1 MSLFMELQISE
12 MAWILG
18 GSIGTG
24 AALLEDEH
32 LLKAQPDDNLKL
44 TSFSAKPYLDS
55 MKGFLDPAGHFTLA
69 ACSLL
74 KKAAEDQG
82 GETDCT
88 GIAALTRYGAGGAAF
103 TFFSQLVQ
111 KGPRLASPLI
121 FPHSYASTAPNLAA
135 IEFGW
140 NGPHMIYFGKQDC
153 REPFEFAAARLEEDS
168 AQSMIILVFEAV
180 SLELLPE
187 NQQIR
192 NGALALLL
200 QKTSE
205 RPARLRF
212 TLQQL
217 RTLPPVISNMGS
229 VQDTLLLLT
238 TLAHKN
244 FAKA

>member
-1 MSLFMELQISE
+1 MFMELQISE
-12 MAWILG
+12 VAWILG
-18 GSIGTG
+18 GNTGTG

-32 LLKAQPDDNLKL
+32 LLKVQTDDNMKL
-44 TSFSAKPYLDS
+44 ASFSAKPYLNS

-74 KKAAEDQG
+74 KKAAEDKS
-82 GETDCT
+82 GETGCT
-88 GIAALTRYGAGGAAF
+88 GIAALTRYGAGEAAF

-153 REPFEFAAARLEEDS
+153 REPFEFAAVRLAEDS
-168 AQSMIILVFEAV
+168 AQSMIILAFEAAP
-180 SLELLPE
+180 LEMLPE
-187 NQQIR
+187 SQQIR
-192 NGALALLL
+192 NGAMTLLL
-200 QKTSE
+200 QKASE

-217 RTLPPVISNMGS
+217 RALPPVTSGMGS
-229 VQDTLLLLT
+229 VQDTLLLLA
-238 TLAHKN
+238 TLATKN
-244 FAKA
+244 FG

>member
-1 MSLFMELQISE
+1 MLKELQISE

-18 GSIGTG
+18 GSAGAG
-24 AALLEDEH
+24 AALLENHQILNWE
-32 LLKAQPDDNLKL
+32 ADDNLKL
-44 TSFSAKPYLDS
+44 TSFSAKPYLNS
-55 MKGFLDPAGHFTLA
+55 LKGFLDPAGHFVLA

-74 KKAAEDQG
+74 KKANEEYLEGKGASG
-82 GETDCT
+82 RSGVV
-88 GIAALTRYGAGGAAF
+88 ALTQYGAGGAAF

-140 NGPHMIYFGKQDC
+140 NGPHRIYFGKQDC
-153 REPFEFAAARLEEDS
+153 RETLEYAAARLDEDS
-168 AQSMIILVFEAV
+168 AQNMIVLVYEAV
-180 SLELLPE
+180 SPELLPE

-200 QKTSE
+200 QAASE

-212 TLQQL
+212 TLPQL
-217 RTLPPVISNMGS
+217 RALPSLVSGAGS
-229 VQDTLLLLT
+229 VQDTLILLT
-238 TLAHKN
+238 ALTR
-244 FAKA
+244 